1 MFSASV
7 IEKGSMLESLVT
19 IVIASALGAIPTAYL
34 FGRALKGID
43 VRRSGSRNVGALNA
57 YRQLGKSAGLAV
69 LLIDATKG
77 AAAILIGQRL
87 GAPDLALYAAA
98 MAAIIGHNFSPF
110 LRFRGG
116 KGAAV
121 VLGISAIMLW
131 EITAITVVVGAAL
144 FAVTRHAM
152 WSMSGVLVLL
162 NILPVATDQPIGLI
176 VLCLALSF
184 VVAGTHLM
192 RQRPQI
198 LPALRRRQWRR
209 IMTIE

>member
-1 MFSASV
+1 METP
-7 IEKGSMLESLVT
+7 IT
-19 IVIASALGAIPTAYL
+19 IVIALVLGSVPTAYL

-43 VRRSGSRNVGALNA
+43 VRRSGSRNVGALNT
-57 YRQLGKSAGLAV
+57 YRQLGKQAGLAV
-69 LLIDATKG
+69 LLLDATKG

-98 MAAIIGHNFSPF
+98 VAATLGHNFSPF

-131 EITAITVVVGAAL
+131 EITAITVVAGAGL
-144 FAVTRHAM
+144 FAVTRHAL
-152 WSMSGVLVLL
+152 WSMSGVLLLL
-162 NILPVATDQPIGLI
+162 NVLTIATNQPIGQI
-176 VLCLALSF
+176 VLCLVLSF

-198 LPALRRRQWRR
+198 LPALRRRRWRK

>member
-1 MFSASV
+1 METAITV
-7 IEKGSMLESLVT
+7 
-19 IVIASALGAIPTAYL
+19 VIALALGAVPTAYL
-34 FGRALKGID
+34 FGRALRGVD
-43 VRRSGSRNVGALNA
+43 VRRSGSGNVGALNA
-57 YRQLGKSAGLAV
+57 YRQMGKPAGLAV
-69 LLIDATKG
+69 LVLDASKG

-87 GAPDLALYAAA
+87 GAPDLALYTAAV
-98 MAAIIGHNFSPF
+98 AATLGHNFSPF

-131 EITAITVVVGAAL
+131 EITAITVVVGAVL
-144 FAVTRHAM
+144 FAVTRHAL
-152 WSMSGVLVLL
+152 WSMSGVLLVLNVL
-162 NILPVATDQPIGLI
+162 TIATQQPIGQI
-176 VLCLALSF
+176 GLCLVLSL

>member
-1 MFSASV
+1 V
-7 IEKGSMLESLVT
+7 ETPIT
-19 IVIASALGAIPTAYL
+19 IVIALVLGAVPTAYL
-34 FGRALKGID
+34 VGRALRGID
-43 VRRSGSRNVGALNA
+43 VRRSGSGNVGALNA
-57 YRQLGKSAGLAV
+57 YRQLGKPAGLAGLV
-69 LLIDATKG
+69 LDAAKG
-77 AAAILIGQRL
+77 AAVILIGQRL
-87 GAPDLALYAAA
+87 GAPDLALYTAGVAAA
-98 MAAIIGHNFSPF
+98 LGHNFSPF

-152 WSMSGVLVLL
+152 WSMSGILLLL
-162 NILPVATDQPIGLI
+162 NVLTIATQQPIGQI
-176 VLCLALSF
+176 GLCLVLSF
-184 VVAGTHLM
+184 VVAGTHLI

-198 LPALRRRQWRR
+198 LPALRRKQWRR

>member
-1 MFSASV
+1 METP
-7 IEKGSMLESLVT
+7 IT
-19 IVIASALGAIPTAYL
+19 IVIALVLGAVPTAYL
-34 FGRALKGID
+34 VGRALRGID
-43 VRRSGSRNVGALNA
+43 VRRSGSGNVGALNA
-57 YRQLGKSAGLAV
+57 YRQLGKPAGLV
-69 LLIDATKG
+69 LDAAKG
-77 AAAILIGQRL
+77 AAVILIGQRL
-87 GAPDLALYAAA
+87 GAPDLALYTAGVAAA
-98 MAAIIGHNFSPF
+98 LGHNFSPF

-152 WSMSGVLVLL
+152 WSMSGILLLL
-162 NILPVATDQPIGLI
+162 NVLTIATQQPIGQI
-176 VLCLALSF
+176 GLCLVLSF
-184 VVAGTHLM
+184 VVAGTHLI

-198 LPALRRRQWRR
+198 LPALRRKQWRR